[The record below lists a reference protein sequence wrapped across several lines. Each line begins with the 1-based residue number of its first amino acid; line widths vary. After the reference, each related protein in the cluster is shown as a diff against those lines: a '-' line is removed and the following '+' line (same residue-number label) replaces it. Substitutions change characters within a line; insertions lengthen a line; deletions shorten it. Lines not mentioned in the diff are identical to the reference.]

1 MTTQDTVN
9 TEVAHSATDPVE
21 PASHARQG
29 VPLTL
34 RGALTKS
41 AEILLKS
48 SLRRPLS
55 ILALVTMDTLALLV
69 GLTLAA
75 YLVDGEA
82 RVWELAYLAPVLV
95 ALWLAV
101 FAAHNLYH
109 HTQSRRN
116 PVAMLKAMFWGIGLL
131 ATGVIVYP
139 VVGFILKETLL
150 AAFLIVLL
158 NVGLRLLYEQ
168 GIELVYRQGLGR
180 IPTLVIGDD
189 EERAR
194 VRQVIEKNSGVYDCV
209 GELSLNGKGVSLPFL
224 RQALDRTGA
233 RNVIL
238 SGTERLSDVQF
249 LDFLRSMWLR
259 GVKVRVVPSATTLID
274 SKPILLQDIG
284 LPLLEIGYP
293 RLNSTQWFLKRWL
306 DIAGSLGGLIA
317 LSPLLIGVAVL
328 IKLTSPGP
336 VFFRQKRIGADE
348 KVFVCYK
355 FRSMYM
361 DAERRQA
368 ELEAQ
373 NEADGA
379 IFKIKND
386 PRVTSV
392 GHLIRRCSIDELP
405 QLINVLKGEMSL
417 VGPRPLP
424 LRDFGR
430 MGELHKKRLATIPG
444 VTGHWQIS
452 GRSELSFE
460 DMVQLDLYYIENW
473 SLSLD
478 VKIIFKTIG
487 AVCQGRGA
495 Y

>member
-9 TEVAHSATDPVE
+9 TEVAHSATDPVG
-21 PASHARQG
+21 PASHAKQG

-34 RGALTKS
+34 RVVLTKS

-55 ILALVTMDTLALLV
+55 ILVLVTMDTLALLV
-69 GLTLAA
+69 GLMLAA
-75 YLVDGEA
+75 YLVDGVT

-95 ALWLAV
+95 ALWLAI

-116 PVAMLKAMFWGIGLL
+116 PVAVLKAMFWGIGLL

-194 VRQVIEKNSGVYDCV
+194 VRQVMEKNPGIYTCV
-209 GELSLNGKGVSLPFL
+209 GELNMNGRAVSLSSL
-224 RQALDRTGA
+224 RQVLDRTGA
-233 RNVIL
+233 RNVVL
-238 SGTERLSDVQF
+238 AGTERLSDVQF
-249 LDFLRSMWLR
+249 LDLLRSMWLR
-259 GVKVRVVPSATTLID
+259 KVKVKVVPSATTLVD

-284 LPLLEIGYP
+284 IPLLEVGYP
-293 RLNSTQWFLKRWL
+293 RMNTTQWALKRML
-306 DIAGSLGGLIA
+306 DVAGSLGGLLV
-317 LSPLLIGVAVL
+317 LSPLLIVVASL
-328 IKLTSPGP
+328 IKLTSTGP
-336 VFFRQKRIGADE
+336 VFFRQRRVGADE
-348 KVFVCYK
+348 KFFFCYK
-355 FRSMYM
+355 FRSMYE
-361 DAERRQA
+361 DAEQRQA

-379 IFKIKND
+379 IFKMKYD
-386 PRVTSV
+386 PRITPV
-392 GHLIRRCSIDELP
+392 GRFIRRWSIDELP

-424 LRDFGR
+424 TRDFER
-430 MGELHKKRLATIPG
+430 MSALHKRRLATIPG
-444 VTGHWQIS
+444 ISGHWQIS
-452 GRSELSFE
+452 GRSNLSFE
-460 DMVQLDLYYIENW
+460 DMIHLDLYYIENW

-478 VKIIFKTIG
+478 VKIILKTLSI
-487 AVCQGRGA
+487 VLRHEGA